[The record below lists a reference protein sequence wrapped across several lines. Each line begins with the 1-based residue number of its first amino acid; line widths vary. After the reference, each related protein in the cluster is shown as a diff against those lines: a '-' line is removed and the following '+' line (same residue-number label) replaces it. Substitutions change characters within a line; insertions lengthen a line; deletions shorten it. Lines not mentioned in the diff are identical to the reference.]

1 MSSMRFTFLSSQSC
15 DLGELSMWSE
25 VYVVGEIFN
34 VGIAREG
41 TLRVYELVYK
51 ICVVSELAHAWHHTF
66 HFILL

>member
-1 MSSMRFTFLSSQSC
+1 
-15 DLGELSMWSE
+15 MWSE

-34 VGIAREG
+34 VSIARED

-51 ICVVSELAHAWHHTF
+51 ICVVSELAHAWYHTF